1 MRCVVG
7 TIGFTSITFG
17 VALVPLVVQN
27 TIFNTAPFW
36 ASLLGWLFLKESITT
51 FEIIAMILSFGGV
64 VTIALSSRLS
74 QDDPTSETA
83 EEESTSTGM

>member
-74 QDDPTSETA
+74 
-83 EEESTSTGM
+83 